1 MVAKVTITT
10 TVEADG
16 SVRLPESQIQ
26 LAGIQPGDQV
36 RIEIVKDVEPPGRAL
51 VPGPDAVDRID
62 VADHP
67 VALDADELAALSFD
81 EWLAYGRS
89 LVSFEGLRVEEIIRQ
104 GEDAA
109 ADEWWER
116 FHQDE

>member
-36 RIEIVKDVEPPGRAL
+36 RIEIVKDVEPPAGHWC
-51 VPGPDAVDRID
+51 PGQMQ
-62 VADHP
+62 
-67 VALDADELAALSFD
+67 
-81 EWLAYGRS
+81 WT
-89 LVSFEGLRVEEIIRQ
+89 GLTWQTTQWR
-104 GEDAA
+104 
-109 ADEWWER
+109 
-116 FHQDE
+116 